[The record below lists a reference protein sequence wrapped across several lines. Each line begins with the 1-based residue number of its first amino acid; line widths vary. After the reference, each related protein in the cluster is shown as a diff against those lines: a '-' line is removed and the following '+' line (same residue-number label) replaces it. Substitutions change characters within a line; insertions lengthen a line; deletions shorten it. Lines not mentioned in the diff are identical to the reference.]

1 MRRVLAAYQA
11 MLAKQ
16 PFLTQVAQTSLIMGV
31 GDFIA
36 QKFLEKKPFSQYEI
50 SRTLGF
56 CFVGATVVA
65 PWLTVWYRTLHRIVK
80 PSKFAPLQKMLMD
93 QILMA
98 PNFTFAIVT
107 SLNLVTGKSFHQAIA
122 ETKTTY
128 VDIMKANYCLWP
140 FAQLVN
146 FYMMPLNYQ
155 VLFVQVVSV
164 GWNSYISYKTQAKH
178 EKK

>member
-80 PSKFAPLQKMLMD
+80 PSKFAPLKNAHGSD
-93 QILMA
+93 IDG
-98 PNFTFAIVT
+98 PE
-107 SLNLVTGKSFHQAIA
+107 FHLRHCNIP
-122 ETKTTY
+122 EFS
-128 VDIMKANYCLWP
+128 NR
-140 FAQLVN
+140 
-146 FYMMPLNYQ
+146 
-155 VLFVQVVSV
+155 
-164 GWNSYISYKTQAKH
+164 
-178 EKK
+178 

>member
-1 MRRVLAAYQA
+1 
-11 MLAKQ
+11 
-16 PFLTQVAQTSLIMGV
+16 
-31 GDFIA
+31 
-36 QKFLEKKPFSQYEI
+36 
-50 SRTLGF
+50 
-56 CFVGATVVA
+56 
-65 PWLTVWYRTLHRIVK
+65 
-80 PSKFAPLQKMLMD
+80 MD